1 MLAIMHILSVRVYL
15 RVLFALLLAACYC
28 SPAAAKILLVP
39 SQYQAIS
46 QAMGAAAPGDT
57 VRVAAGTYS
66 DNIMFQPG
74 VTLEGG
80 WDQNFQ
86 ERDPTKHSTVIDGSA
101 RGGYVVF
108 GADNAVIDG
117 FVITGGRPPM
127 ILPQDLDIGPGV
139 YCDGAAFTVRGCVIT
154 SNVAAGIYARSCR
167 LTVTG
172 SILAANGKAG
182 IFMEEG
188 CQATIQGNL
197 ITRNLWAGINVG
209 EGKQGQVEIV
219 GNAIHNNKKA
229 GVNVALAAGRVA
241 NNLIYSNG
249 EAGVRCGQTA
259 LRVTNNTIA
268 SNGLAGISVAE
279 AANKSAPEG
288 GKVSTVQPEIKNN
301 IVAGNGEAGIKS
313 FGGGYTYNL
322 LYANNRADGFY
333 PDYLWY
339 IRLQFGGYEDQATL
353 EKSKNILADPLFVN
367 PAQHDYRLRPG
378 SPAIDAGEPSPQ
390 YNDKNFGPSLG
401 EDSNDLGAYGGPDTV
416 AAAKQP
422 NQPPQARIEPL
433 HEQVYA
439 GDQVTLNGKISIDP
453 DGDALRYEW
462 RLVSRPT
469 QSMAALQP
477 QKDGTCQL
485 TADKGGQYAVQL
497 AVSDRWGL
505 RGAPVTM
512 TLNADPDKPPT
523 AKITK
528 QDSAADLGKPVTLS
542 AYDKNKQNGG
552 ELTYLWTLASRPSA
566 SQAVLSDPKAERP
579 VLTPDAPGCYTL
591 RLTVSNGRKTS
602 APDTGY
608 VCTKQSR
615 VPGKR
620 LVPEEYPTI
629 QTAIDTAEDG
639 EDIIVS
645 SGVYKENLI
654 VDKAVNLIGV
664 GRPVIDG
671 GGRNTDESAV
681 FICYLDN
688 SSGRIQGFTV
698 IGGGGGQFGHGI
710 QILNCAPEIV
720 DNHIVGNKHVGVGIH
735 GQKNFTEKAKI
746 HNNQIYDNAI
756 GVSNGLGASGHIYNN
771 NIYNNKVTGVGV
783 RGLATPFVKSNLIYG
798 NNIGIGIREEAYPT
812 IEGNEVR
819 DNTVGIAVNPGDAAA
834 VLAAP
839 GSRLTV
845 RGNTVRGNRRT
856 GIFVSSI
863 NRSDLFVQGNMVSGN
878 SADPNASRSGGIVAG
893 YPHEALAKIFMDGNT
908 VSGNGGRDMML
919 YKELGESAGTVG
931 GSQGRRPNFQGM

>member
-1 MLAIMHILSVRVYL
+1 MHILTVRLWL
-15 RVLFALLLAACYC
+15 RVLSALLPAACCC

-39 SQYQAIS
+39 NQHQTIS

-57 VRVAAGTYS
+57 VRVAAGMYS
-66 DNIMFQPG
+66 ENVMFQPG

-101 RGGYVVF
+101 RGGYAVF

-139 YCDGAAFTVRGCVIT
+139 YCDGAAFTVKGCVIT
-154 SNVAAGIYARSCR
+154 SNVAAGIYARNCR

-172 SILAANGKAG
+172 NILAANGKAG
-182 IFMEEG
+182 IFMEDG
-188 CQATIQGNL
+188 CRADIRGNL
-197 ITRNLWAGINVG
+197 ITRNLWAGINFG
-209 EGKQGQVEIV
+209 EGMPGQAEIV
-219 GNAIHNNKKA
+219 GNAVHNNKKA
-229 GVNVALAAGRVA
+229 GINVALASGRVA

-259 LRVTNNTIA
+259 LRVVNNTIA

-279 AANKSAPEG
+279 AAHVKG
-288 GKVSTVQPEIKNN
+288 GKSSSVQPEIKNN

-313 FGGGYTYNL
+313 FGKGYTYNL

-378 SPAIDAGEPSPQ
+378 SPAIDAGDPALQ

-401 EDSNDLGAYGGPDTV
+401 EDTNDLGAYGGPDTV
-416 AAAKQP
+416 AAVKQP

-433 HEQVYA
+433 KEQVYA
-439 GDQVTLNGKISIDP
+439 GDKVILNGKVSLDP
-453 DGDALRYEW
+453 DGDALRYDW
-462 RLVSRPT
+462 KLISRPPR
-469 QSMAALQP
+469 SAAALLP
-477 QKDGTCQL
+477 QKDGSCQL
-485 TADKGGQYAVQL
+485 TADVGGQYAVQL

-523 AKITK
+523 AKISK
-528 QDSAADLGKPVTLS
+528 QNGPADVGKPVTLS

-552 ELTYLWTLASRPSA
+552 ELAYLWTLISKPPASRA
-566 SQAVLSDPKAERP
+566 ALSDPKAERP
-579 VLTPDAPGCYTL
+579 AFTPDAPGCYTL
-591 RLTVSNGRKTS
+591 RLTVSNGKKTS
-602 APDTGY
+602 APETGH

-615 VPGKR
+615 TPGKR
-620 LVPEEYPTI
+620 LVPQEYPTI

-639 EDIIVS
+639 EDVIVQ

-671 GGRNTDESAV
+671 GGRNTDEAAV
-681 FICYLDN
+681 FVCYLDN

-698 IGGGGGQFGHGI
+698 TGGGGGQFGHGI

-720 DNHIVGNKHVGVGIH
+720 DNQIVGNKHVGVGIH

-746 HNNQIYDNAI
+746 HNNQIHDNAV

-771 NIYNNKVTGVGV
+771 NIYNNKVTGIGV
-783 RGLATPFVKSNLIYG
+783 RGLATPFIRSNLIYS
-798 NNIGIGIREEAYPT
+798 NYIGVGIREEAYPT

-819 DNTVGIAVNPGDAAA
+819 DNIVGIAVNPGDAAA

-845 RGNTVRGNRRT
+845 RGNTVSGNRRS
-856 GIFVSSI
+856 GVFISSI
-863 NRSDLFVQGNMVSGN
+863 NQSDLFVQGNMISGN

-908 VSGNGGRDMML
+908 VSGNGGRDIML
-919 YKELGESAGTVG
+919 YNELGESAGTVG